1 MKKCQA
7 EAEDIQKRK
16 GPQRETSGLKSP
28 KALPS
33 KRRQEFLREPG
44 NFKAEVG
51 KIPGRRD
58 LSAEKEQK
66 LT

>member
-1 MKKCQA
+1 MSGGSRRHSEEERAAKG
-7 EAEDIQKRK
+7 DI
-16 GPQRETSGLKSP
+16 GTNSP

-58 LSAEKEQK
+58 LSAEKGQK
-66 LT
+66 FT